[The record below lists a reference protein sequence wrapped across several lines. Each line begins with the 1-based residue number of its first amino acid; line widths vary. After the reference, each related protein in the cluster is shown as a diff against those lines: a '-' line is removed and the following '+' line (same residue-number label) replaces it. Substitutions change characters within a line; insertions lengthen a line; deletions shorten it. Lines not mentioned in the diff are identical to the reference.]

1 MPVTTSS
8 AQKRQRA
15 AEFATSAPPFP
26 TKGNLAV
33 QWDSPF
39 DRLCYLVSTEGM
51 PLKHRAKYESLLKE
65 LSEGTGCTEEEL
77 IAHGLKVRAKLYFAE
92 EHLGRT
98 GVLASLTG
106 KEQHTYRLP
115 AVLPAF

>member
-1 MPVTTSS
+1 MTVATST
-8 AQKRQRA
+8 QKRQRA
-15 AEFATSAPPFP
+15 AEFATAAAAFAV
-26 TKGNLAV
+26 KGTLNV
-33 QWDSPF
+33 EFDSQF

-51 PLKHRAKYESLLKE
+51 PVRHKSKYDALMKE
-65 LSEGTGCTEEEL
+65 LTEGTGCTEEEL

-98 GVLASLTG
+98 GALANLTG
-106 KEQHTYRLP
+106 KEQHAYRLP